1 MIVRREMRERTVPLF
16 TIWSGLGKLRLLDV
30 VEFVLWLDEK
40 LVKVGLGFILVE
52 EKLGDELKAQ

>member
-52 EKLGDELKAQ
+52 EKLGD